1 MKHLRIGRQL
11 RCEPAESAA
20 FRLISPCIKLFL
32 QDFNDNDE
40 ISVHFVAERAT
51 HTPFRCVFI
60 IKFDKY
66 KEDICNLRLDFA
78 IAQKEVAVIPIT
90 ADGLGREF
98 LDFDF
103 DKVFS
108 GGAADFPGVFLLI
121 ICRNQRR
128 SIYHNGI
135 DVCRNALSENRK
147 SRCSELKTA
156 GFAFGMFGLYSSQLC
171 QMFCTSSSSSMMSMS
186 FSISLI
192 CSSFSSFW

>member
-40 ISVHFVAERAT
+40 ILVHFVAERAT
-51 HTPFRCVFI
+51 HTPFRCVFSL
-60 IKFDKY
+60 KFDKY
-66 KEDICNLRLDFA
+66 KEDVCNLRLGFA

-98 LDFDF
+98 VDFDF

-108 GGAADFPGVFLLI
+108 AALLI
-121 ICRNQRR
+121 FL
-128 SIYHNGI
+128 
-135 DVCRNALSENRK
+135 V
-147 SRCSELKTA
+147 
-156 GFAFGMFGLYSSQLC
+156 
-171 QMFCTSSSSSMMSMS
+171 
-186 FSISLI
+186 
-192 CSSFSSFW
+192 FSSLLYVAIKGEAYITTELMYVAMRFQKIENPAVLN